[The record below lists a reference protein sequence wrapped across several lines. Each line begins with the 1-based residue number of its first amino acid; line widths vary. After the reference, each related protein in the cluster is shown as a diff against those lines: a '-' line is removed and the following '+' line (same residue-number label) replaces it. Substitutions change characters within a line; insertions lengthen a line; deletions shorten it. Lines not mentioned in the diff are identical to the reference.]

1 MDDLKFATEL
11 VRRLNALCEDD
22 AAKAAVLALLDT
34 KVEVGNSLDHHPTCS
49 VSKGGVMGILGISR
63 MTLWRLEKECGF
75 PRPVQFGTGAQRYR
89 SNEVQEYLDGLSSP
103 K

>member
-49 VSKGGVMGILGISR
+49 VSKGGVMGILGMMNGLAGGLICAGYSDVVEPSNFMGFYLQSNCEGSR
-63 MTLWRLEKECGF
+63 LVGR
-75 PRPVQFGTGAQRYR
+75 
-89 SNEVQEYLDGLSSP
+89 
-103 K
+103 